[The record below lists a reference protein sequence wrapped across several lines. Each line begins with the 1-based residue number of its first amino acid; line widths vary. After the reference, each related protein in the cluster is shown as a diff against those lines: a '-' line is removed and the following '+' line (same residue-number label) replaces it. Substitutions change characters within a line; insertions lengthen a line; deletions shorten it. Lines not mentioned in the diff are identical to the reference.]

1 MTTMNSIVLVILSI
15 VLLWVLYSSIK
26 NKPEA
31 FSAKNLNKSFF
42 TMGVLAVILIIVIG
56 LAVIMLKK

>member
-42 TMGVLAVILIIVIG
+42 IMGIIAIILIIVIG
-56 LAVIMLKK
+56 FAAIMLAR

>member
-1 MTTMNSIVLVILSI
+1 MTTMNSILLVILSI
-15 VLLWVLYSSIK
+15 VLLWVLYSNIK

>member
-1 MTTMNSIVLVILSI
+1 MTTMNSILLVILSI